1 MQLVRGM
8 ITALFAPTLKP
19 TQGLVVHED
28 AIQNR
33 EPESFPDTSKG
44 VVSWKTL
51 ISAPHTATDSLTVGI
66 AACPPREGHL
76 CPHRHIEAEVYH
88 IISGRG
94 MMRIDDYEQEVSAG
108 SVIYIPGNAEHG
120 IRNEDPQ
127 EELKWLYVFGTDSFQ
142 DIKYRF

>member
-1 MQLVRGM
+1 MIAAIFGPARQPTRG
-8 ITALFAPTLKP
+8 IIVDDGT
-19 TQGLVVHED
+19 
-28 AIQNR
+28 IQKR

-51 ISAPHTATDSLTVGI
+51 ISAPQTATDSLTVGV
-66 AACPPREGHL
+66 ASCPPQEGHL
-76 CPHRHIEAEVYH
+76 CPHRHREAEVYH

-94 MMRIDDYEQEVSAG
+94 IMKIDGHEQEVAAG
-108 SVIYIPGNAEHG
+108 SVVFIPGDAEHG